1 MITCVR
7 IYFVC
12 LLRLQSAELN
22 ENVISIRSKMHMSM
36 NRLLLRCVISLSL
49 LFAVGDAYRPVI
61 LLHGI
66 LSSALDMGILRDRIL
81 AAHPGTDILNVD
93 LYEDLDSIK
102 PMSEQVAGVMK
113 EVIPFMANA
122 TDGLNMICYS
132 QGKPVGGSASHHA
145 RLGVSVC
152 S

>member
-1 MITCVR
+1 
-7 IYFVC
+7 
-12 LLRLQSAELN
+12 
-22 ENVISIRSKMHMSM
+22 M

-66 LSSALDMGILRDRIL
+66 LSSALDMEILRDRIL

-113 EVIPFMANA
+113 EVIPFMTNA

-132 QGKPVGGSASHHA
+132 QGKQVGGSAFHHA
-145 RLGVSVC
+145 LASVFVPKL
-152 S
+152 